1 MSETETKPK
10 TVKKTETAIK
20 LRDRD
25 ILRDICNTE
34 TETNLEIKTEIPW
47 VIARI
52 ARAGSRRN

>member
-25 ILRDICNTE
+25 ILRDICK
-34 TETNLEIKTEIPW
+34 LRDRDKL
-47 VIARI
+47 RD
-52 ARAGSRRN
+52 